1 MSLNDLTGLPNHAR
15 LWCFAADR
23 TMSSD
28 EATVLG
34 ERLAVFLGDW
44 TAHAEEL
51 LVGFELRDHRF
62 LLVAVDERQAAAS
75 GCSIDALTGH
85 LRELERELDVGLI
98 DGSAIWF
105 RDASGDIRTV
115 SRADFKNLAAGGAV
129 GPDTPVFDITLLTLE
144 QLRDGRLEV
153 PARDSWHGRLLAPTG
168 ARSVS

>member
-1 MSLNDLTGLPNHAR
+1 MSLNDLTGLPDHAR

-23 TMSSD
+23 AMSPD

-34 ERLAVFLGDW
+34 ERLAVFLGGW

-51 LVGFELRDHRF
+51 LVGFDLLEDRF

-98 DGSAIWF
+98 DGSAVWF

-115 SRADFKNLAAGGAV
+115 SRAEFKKLAAGGAV
-129 GPDTPVFDITLLTLE
+129 GPDTPVFDITLLTLD